1 MKTLGFNLFK
11 ERRVLVTGHTGFI
24 GSWLTKWL
32 TQLDAKVCGYALD
45 PPTEPNL
52 YEALNLTKKVSRDI
66 RGDIRNT
73 KLLRKTI
80 LDFQPEVVFHLAAQP
95 IVLESYDDPLETF
108 DTNVIGT
115 VNLLNE
121 LRKVDSVKAIVVVTS
136 DKSYKNNEWIYPYRE
151 TDELGGRDPYSA
163 SKSCQDIV
171 AKSFKESYFS
181 DSGVALSSVRAG
193 NVIGGGDWAKNRIV
207 PDIVRGIISGQP
219 VRIRNPNSVR
229 PWQHVLEPVSG
240 MLLLAQKMYGDPRF
254 SGAWNFGP
262 NNESDVTVREVV
274 EKVIAFWGTGE
285 YKIEK
290 NFSKKEA
297 KYLSLDISK
306 AKRELEW
313 FPMYDIDRALE
324 LTVKWYKTYYNDY
337 KKIEGMTDKQ
347 IKSYLAGE
355 L

>member
-1 MKTLGFNLFK
+1 MQKKSDFYNGK
-11 ERRVLVTGHTGFI
+11 RVLVTGHTGFI

-32 TQLDAKVCGYALD
+32 TMLDAEVCGYALN
-45 PPTEPNL
+45 PPTQPNL
-52 YEALNLTKKVSRDI
+52 FEALNLTRKVSKDIRRDI
-66 RGDIRNT
+66 RDT

-80 LDFQPEVVFHLAAQP
+80 LSFQPEIIFHLAAQP
-95 IVLESYDDPLETF
+95 IVLESYDNPLETF

-136 DKSYKNNEWIYPYRE
+136 DKSYRNNEWVYPYRE
-151 TDELGGRDPYSA
+151 NDELGGRDPYSA

-171 AKSFKESYFS
+171 VQSFRESYFS
-181 DSGVALSSVRAG
+181 DSGIALSSARAG
-193 NVIGGGDWAKNRIV
+193 NVIGGGDWAKDRIV
-207 PDIVRGIISGQP
+207 PDIVRGIVDGHPII
-219 VRIRNPNSVR
+219 IRNPKSVR

-240 MLLLAQKMYGDPRF
+240 MLLLAQKMYGDARF

-290 NFSKKEA
+290 NSPKKEA

-313 FPMYDIDRALE
+313 LPIYDIDRALE
-324 LTVKWYKTYYNDY
+324 QTVKWYKEFYSSGNVSELTRHQIENYY
-337 KKIEGMTDKQ
+337 KE
-347 IKSYLAGE
+347 
-355 L
+355 